1 MNSHRQSHQRG
12 HVLAVPAEAQYTAAS
27 RNSRPSGG
35 FFAHH
40 GLWAPGV
47 RVFRQLG
54 FAAKATIIS
63 LAFLIP
69 LVGLLLWQLH
79 SQNLNA
85 VDARKAATRQHVE
98 IAVGVLESVY
108 NQEKAGT
115 LSHEAA
121 QAQAKQYLAHLRYD
135 SKEYFWINDFDARIV
150 MHPIKP
156 ELNGQDGAGMK
167 DPNGFTMFAAFAAT
181 AKNQG
186 AGFVGY
192 QWPKPGK
199 DKPVDKVSYVK
210 AFQPWGWVVGLGIY
224 VDDLRDEWMRL
235 MEIDLG
241 IMVLSVLMAG
251 YLFLSFY
258 KVMDGGLK
266 ETRRHLNAMTEGDLT
281 TSPSPWGR
289 DEAAQLMLELRRM
302 QTSLRDMVMEV
313 RHSSDQIV
321 HSSSEVATGSL
332 DLSARTEQAAA
343 NLEQSASAM
352 EQISATVRNTA
363 EHSEEAARVARH
375 NAQAAQSGG
384 QVMSEMAATMS
395 RISASS
401 SKIADILSTIDGIAF
416 QTNILALNA
425 AVEAARAGE
434 QGRGFAVVASEVR
447 VLAQRSA
454 QAAKE
459 IKTLIQS
466 SQDEVAQGADV
477 VQRAGASIEDIVQST
492 SRVNQLLAEIA
503 TGAKE
508 QSQSLGQVGSAIQD
522 LDRMTQQN
530 AALVEQT
537 SAASGAMRE
546 QAQHLSARV
555 AQFRLPNDHQAVR

>member
-1 MNSHRQSHQRG
+1 MMSHRPSQQRG
-12 HVLAVPAEAQYTAAS
+12 HALTTSLPP
-27 RNSRPSGG
+27 NSVVDPVMRQTSNG

-47 RVFRQLG
+47 RLFRQLG
-54 FAAKATIIS
+54 FAAKASIIS

-69 LVGLLLWQLH
+69 LVSLLLWQLH
-79 SQNLNA
+79 TQNTNA
-85 VDARKAATRQHVE
+85 VEARKAATRQHVE
-98 IAVGVLESVY
+98 IAIGVLQSIGAEE
-108 NQEKAGT
+108 QAGRM
-115 LSHEAA
+115 SREAA
-121 QAQAKQYLAHLRYD
+121 QAFARKQIASLRYD
-135 SKEYFWINDFDARIV
+135 GKEYFWINDFDARIV
-150 MHPIKP
+150 MHPVKP

-167 DPNGFTMFAAFAAT
+167 DPNGFAMFTAFAAT
-181 AKNQG
+181 AKNKG
-186 AGFVGY
+186 AGFVDY

-199 DKPVDKVSYVK
+199 DKPVDKVSYVQ
-210 AFQPWGWVVGLGIY
+210 AFTPWGWVVGSGIY
-224 VDDLRDEWMRL
+224 VDDLRDEWVRL
-235 MEIDLG
+235 IEVDISIL
-241 IMVLSVLMAG
+241 VLSILIAG

-258 KVMDGGLK
+258 KVMNGGLK
-266 ETRRHLNAMTEGDLT
+266 ETRRHLNAMTDGDLT

-289 DEAAQLMLELRRM
+289 DEAAQLMLELSKM
-302 QTSLRDMVMEV
+302 QKSLREMVTEV

-321 HSSSEVATGSL
+321 HSSTEVATGSL

-352 EQISATVRNTA
+352 EQIAATVAQTA
-363 EHSEEAARVARH
+363 GHSEEAARVARH
-375 NAQAAQSGG
+375 NAEAAQEGG
-384 QVMSEMAATMS
+384 QVMSEMVSTMG
-395 RISASS
+395 RISGSS
-401 SKIADILSTIDGIAF
+401 NKIAEIIGTIDGIAF

-466 SQDEVAQGADV
+466 SQDEVAQGSDV

-492 SRVNQLLAEIA
+492 RRVNELLDQIA
-503 TGAKE
+503 TGARE
-508 QSQSLGQVGSAIQD
+508 QSQGLSQVGSAIQE

-537 SAASGAMRE
+537 SAASDAMRE
-546 QAQHLSARV
+546 QARHLAARV
-555 AQFRLPNDHQAVR
+555 AQFRLPNDV